1 MGGARGGFLVSLLL
15 AATAARA
22 EAPAALEP
30 LVVTAARVPQPA
42 AQLPVAV
49 ARFEQERWRAAPAL
63 GLDGVLREA
72 AAFSLFRRSGS
83 LAANPTAQGFSLRGL
98 GPSGASRSLALLDGV
113 PLNDPFGG
121 WVAWNAVPRAALAR
135 AELVRGGG
143 SGAWGNAALGGVLQ
157 LFTRAET
164 GDSAAGR
171 AEVLAGER
179 GLAAADF
186 SAATAAGAGWL
197 RLSGSALTTDGF
209 YALAPADRGA
219 VDRAL
224 RSRHQAWLG
233 QWSGSVGDAVR
244 AQVTARW
251 ADEQRGN
258 GTVLQANASRVA
270 QVGATFVGAAGPD
283 RAWRASVYGQRQRF
297 SSFFSAV
304 SADRATETPAND
316 QFDVPASAAGG
327 AVLYT
332 WQGEAG
338 STTAGADLRWVEGE
352 TREDFLYSG
361 GRFTRRRTAGGEQDF
376 GGLFAH
382 HERSLGAGWRG
393 TAALRA
399 DCWQSRAG
407 FRRETDLASGA
418 VGRDERGAAGR
429 GTEWSPQVGLTW
441 APGPAGLRVRGA
453 AYRAFRVPTL
463 NELHRPFRVG
473 IINTEANP
481 ALRRERLAGAELGAE
496 WTGVAGRAEVTVF
509 TNDLRD
515 AVANVTLVRTPTL
528 ISRQRRNLD
537 RVRVRGL
544 EAGAEARLSPA
555 WRLRVDWLF
564 SEATVAEATLQ
575 PSLAGRRLPQVPRHT
590 LTAGADWTGPRG
602 WSAGLRARYAARQFE
617 DDENLLPL
625 AAAWT
630 ADLVVRRQVGAWEVA
645 LAAENLTDA
654 AVETGRSNE
663 GLVSL
668 GSPRLVRASLGRSW

>member
-15 AATAARA
+15 AAAARA
-22 EAPAALEP
+22 AAPAELEP
-30 LVVTAARVPQPA
+30 LVVTAARVPQSA

-49 ARFEQERWRAAPAL
+49 TRFEEERWRAAPAL

-72 AAFSLFRRSGS
+72 ATFSLFRRSGS

-98 GPSGASRSLALLDGV
+98 GPSGASRSLALLDGM

-164 GDSAAGR
+164 GGGAAGR
-171 AEVLAGER
+171 VEVSAGER
-179 GLAAADF
+179 GLAAAEV
-186 SAATAAGAGWL
+186 SAATAAGPGWL

-224 RSRHQAWLG
+224 RTRHQAWLG
-233 QWSGSVGDAVR
+233 QWSGPVGDEVR

-251 ADEQRGN
+251 FDEQRGN

-304 SADRATETPAND
+304 AADRDTETPAND

-327 AVLYT
+327 AAVLT
-332 WQGEAG
+332 WRGAAG
-338 STTAGADLRWVEGE
+338 ATTAGADLRWVEGE

-361 GRFTRRRTAGGEQDF
+361 GRFTRRRTAGGEQGF

-382 HERSLGAGWRG
+382 HEQALGAGWRG

-399 DCWQSRAG
+399 DRWQNRAG

-418 VGRDERGAAGR
+418 VGRDDRGAAVR
-429 GTEWSPQVGLTW
+429 GTEWSPQVGLSW

-473 IINTEANP
+473 SINTEANP

-496 WTGVAGRAEVTVF
+496 WAGAAGRAGVTVF
-509 TNDLRD
+509 ANDLRD
-515 AVANVTLVRTPTL
+515 AVANVTLARTPTL

-544 EAGAEARLSPA
+544 EAGVERRLSPA
-555 WRLRVDWLF
+555 WRLRVDWLL
-564 SEATVAEATLQ
+564 SDATVEAAAAQ
-575 PSLAGRRLPQVPRHT
+575 PGLAGRRLPQVPRHT

-602 WSAGLRARYAARQFE
+602 WSAGLRVRYSSRQFE

-630 ADLVVRRQVGAWEVA
+630 ADLVVRRQVGIWDLA
-645 LAAENLTDA
+645 LAAENLADA